1 METPIEKLI
10 SIYKNEILLAKRN
23 QKTLK
28 DVPVALNVSE
38 QKESTYSR
46 VVNDLEQ
53 LHNNEKDL
61 MGKFDLEF
69 IEVFKHDEMFAT
81 IYEAMKAG
89 LSPYK
94 AIQIVLDSYKK
105 LYDEHVEFVIQ
116 SPYNVAVE
124 INKTTGS

>member
-10 SIYKNEILLAKRN
+10 RIYKNEILLAKRN

-61 MGKFDLEF
+61 MDKFDLEF
-69 IEVFKHDEMFAT
+69 IEVFEHDEMSET

-94 AIQIVLDSYKK
+94 AIQIALDAYKN

-124 INKTTGS
+124 INKTKD